1 MNYIDSIDAEIHA
14 SGEDPAYAGGASDAL
29 IAEFEKELS
38 VGFPNSYKQFLKK
51 FGALSFAGETYY
63 GITKSGLTA
72 TAIPSV
78 LFATKTARSLGDA
91 DSSMIVIKVSGY
103 GPIYSIDTS
112 KVGETGEPVVVETE
126 LSFKRDGQKSVIF
139 KSFEDFFC
147 ESIRRSI
154 KEL

>member
-1 MNYIDSIDAEIHA
+1 MSYIDSIDAEIHA
-14 SGEDPAYAGGASDAL
+14 SGEDPAYAGGANDAL
-29 IAEFEKELS
+29 IVKFEKALDVE
-38 VGFPNSYKQFLKK
+38 FPSSYKQFLTK

-63 GITKSGLTA
+63 GITKNGLAA

-91 DSSMIVIKVSGY
+91 DSSMIVIGASGY

-112 KVGETGEPVVVETE
+112 RVGETGEPVVVETE
-126 LSFKRDGQKSVIF
+126 LSFKRDGQKKVIF
-139 KSFEDFFC
+139 KSFGDFFC
-147 ESIRRSI
+147 ESVRQSI